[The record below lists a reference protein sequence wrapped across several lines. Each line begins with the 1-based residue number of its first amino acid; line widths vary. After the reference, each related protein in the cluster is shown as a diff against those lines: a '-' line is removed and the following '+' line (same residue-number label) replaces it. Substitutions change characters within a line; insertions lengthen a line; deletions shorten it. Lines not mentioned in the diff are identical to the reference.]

1 MRSLPL
7 GIGLSVVAALAV
19 VWMVAS
25 AVAGAGGAP
34 GQATAADEY
43 PVQAMAPGLA
53 KDDEG
58 HDPPPSATP
67 TLTATVEPGTAI
79 TTATATPS
87 ATPTATTPAAT
98 ATPTVTNTPTPEAAP
113 YRYVAIG
120 DSISTGIWHWPGFVG
135 AYADH
140 IENDTGRVV
149 TVDNRAVNGLTSG
162 ELLNAVRTNQA
173 MRNALRDADVI
184 TWSIGGNDLRGART
198 AYKEEEC
205 GGGDNQDC
213 LRDVEEQVADDWD
226 DIIDEVLALRGSDTI
241 VRTMDIYNPYVD
253 DDKADGDFAV
263 FKGYVDGLN
272 QQLRSAAQGAGIPV
286 AGVYAAFNGAS
297 GEQDAVQYITF
308 DGLHPDTGG
317 HAVIAGLLRAFGY
330 APLYP

>member
-1 MRSLPL
+1 MRRLL
-7 GIGLSVVAALAV
+7 LAIGLSGLGVLAA
-19 VWMVAS
+19 VWMVLAS
-25 AVAGAGGAP
+25 LAGPSAP
-34 GQATAADEY
+34 ATADEY

-58 HDPPPSATP
+58 HDPPPSAT
-67 TLTATVEPGTAI
+67 
-79 TTATATPS
+79 
-87 ATPTATTPAAT
+87 ATPTATGEPGTATATATGTVTPWPSPTATMPSAT
-98 ATPTVTNTPTPEAAP
+98 ATPTVTNTPTPEAEP

-140 IENDTGRVV
+140 IESDTGTPV
-149 TVDNRAVNGLTSG
+149 TVENRAVNGLTSG
-162 ELLNAVRTNQA
+162 ELLDSVRTSQA

-198 AYKEEEC
+198 AYKQGTC
-205 GGGDNQDC
+205 GGGDNQNC
-213 LRDVEEQVADDWD
+213 LRAVEEQVADDWD
-226 DIIDEVLALRGSDTI
+226 DIIDEVLALRGSDAI

-253 DDKADGDFAV
+253 DDKADGSFAV
-263 FKGYVDGLN
+263 FKGYLDGLN

-286 AGVYAAFNGAS
+286 AGVYAAFNGPDGTDSAP
-297 GEQDAVQYITF
+297 YITF
-308 DGLHPDTGG
+308 DGLHPTSAG
-317 HAVIAGLLRAFGY
+317 HAVIAGLLRGFGY